1 MSHAV
6 ELEHRTFWAVKA
18 VNWDFKAAGD
28 KRRLDLNELE
38 EIRNEAYE
46 SATLFKEKTKVWHDK
61 KLKLKEFAP
70 GNKVLLYNSKLT
82 LFPGKLRSRWTG
94 PYEVVEV
101 FPHGAVEVKSLHD
114 GGTFKVNGQ
123 RLKLYYGGA
132 FNAHEE
138 VGRFTD
144 VPKDQ

>member
-1 MSHAV
+1 MPV
-6 ELEHRTFWAVKA
+6 ELEHCAFWAVKTM
-18 VNWDFKAAGD
+18 NWDLRAAGD
-28 KRRLDLNELE
+28 KRRLDLNELA

-46 SATLFKEKTKVWHDK
+46 SAALFKEKTKAWHDK

-70 GNKVLLYNSKLT
+70 GDEVLLYNSKLK
-82 LFPGKLRSRWTG
+82 LFPRKLRSRWTG

-101 FPHGAVEVKSLHD
+101 FSHGAMEVKSLHH
-114 GGTFKVNGQ
+114 GSTFKVNGQ
-123 RLKLYYGGA
+123 RLKLYYAGT

-144 VPKDQ
+144 VSTVG